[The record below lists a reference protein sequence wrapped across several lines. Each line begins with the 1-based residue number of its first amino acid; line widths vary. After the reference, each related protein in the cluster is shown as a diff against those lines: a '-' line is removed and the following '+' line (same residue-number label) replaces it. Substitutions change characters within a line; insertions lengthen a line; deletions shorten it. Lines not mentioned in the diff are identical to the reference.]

1 MPAHCGVSVL
11 AIYVSKSSKYLYV
24 YEASKYIYI
33 YIYIRTCKYGI
44 LEIRGIVGII
54 GIIDI
59 CCCIIR
65 IL

>member
-24 YEASKYIYI
+24 YEASKYI